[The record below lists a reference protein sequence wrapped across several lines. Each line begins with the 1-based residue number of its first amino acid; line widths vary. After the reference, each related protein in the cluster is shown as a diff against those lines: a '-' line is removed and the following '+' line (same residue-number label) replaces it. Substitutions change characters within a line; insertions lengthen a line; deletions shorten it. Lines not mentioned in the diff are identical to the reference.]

1 MSVFRIYASLDG
13 ELESVD
19 VCEATSEEMAV
30 EYGRAWSEML
40 SKGCDDGGRWSIA
53 VEMVS

>member
-30 EYGRAWSEML
+30 EYGRAWSDVL
-40 SKGCDDGGRWSIA
+40 SKGCNDGGRWSIA